1 MPKIKLTSIIKFYKY
16 FEKNKEPTQ
25 DDEFAE
31 TIRKSLLLW
40 PNTSFFEN
48 GDKLK
53 DSFLEV
59 AVEKLSERPD
69 YRKTD
74 GELNISKISKML
86 GIDDKTVKDRL

>member
-1 MPKIKLTSIIKFYKY
+1 MD
-16 FEKNKEPTQ
+16 Q
-25 DDEFAE
+25 DDEFSE